1 MTDFATFAKDIIDEL
16 TKEGKKRTVEA
27 RKYSANRLLMFMGNK
42 PTPMDEWDEIFVQGY
57 ETWLKAQG
65 LSASTIA
72 YYLSQLCAF
81 YKQAAKRGIVQEQD
95 IFRLVNKAPS
105 QKLTT
110 QQFPSI
116 AELRYLRTLDLHM
129 SQDFARNMFLFS
141 LYTRGMNYVDIAYL
155 KKSNIKD
162 GMLTYISYTSDNI
175 WMHQIM
181 EMLRERLEPLML
193 EAIRQSKF
201 TNNDATRLL
210 VRSRETPDDPLKYT
224 IEYVQAVLSLEKKL
238 CVMLYDEGT
247 RDHMLQEEKI
257 FKDSSIAGFVAD
269 RAPQYPAIVKD
280 LEGQE
285 LLRQACW
292 FHARHYLVDAYL
304 VDSRMEMLL
313 ILINALFYIERVFLQ
328 EDDQSPEHR
337 QDFRKEWSEPIVDR
351 IMEKLKKMRAAG
363 DEYGQM
369 VHRAVDYI
377 LDDEDAFRTFLSDG
391 RIDIHNIAI
400 ERCFRHIA
408 MGRRNWLQTGSHF
421 SAQNLAFMFGLLES
435 CKLNKVNFG
444 EYIEDILTRILCGEE
459 VDASFLPCDYV
470 RHFED
475 GTDAEVTKTSQAVA

>member
-162 GMLTYISYTSDNI
+162 GMLTYLSYTSDNNPAVTI
-175 WMHQIM
+175 KWDKAMQQIADKYTSDT
-181 EMLRERLEPLML
+181 EYIFPIITKEGN
-193 EAIRQSKF
+193 ADDTDQIK
-201 TNNDATRLL
+201 
-210 VRSRETPDDPLKYT
+210 RSRHNVVYNLRPIGK
-224 IEYVQAVLSLEKKL
+224 
-238 CVMLYDEGT
+238 
-247 RDHMLQEEKI
+247 
-257 FKDSSIAGFVAD
+257 
-269 RAPQYPAIVKD
+269 QYKFSVSPTNAMTKD
-280 LEGQE
+280 L
-285 LLRQACW
+285 W
-292 FHARHYLVDAYL
+292 
-304 VDSRMEMLL
+304 
-313 ILINALFYIERVFLQ
+313 
-328 EDDQSPEHR
+328 
-337 QDFRKEWSEPIVDR
+337 RKIMDEVSVSEVI
-351 IMEKLKKMRAAG
+351 
-363 DEYGQM
+363 
-369 VHRAVDYI
+369 
-377 LDDEDAFRTFLSDG
+377 
-391 RIDIHNIAI
+391 
-400 ERCFRHIA
+400 
-408 MGRRNWLQTGSHF
+408 
-421 SAQNLAFMFGLLES
+421 
-435 CKLNKVNFG
+435 
-444 EYIEDILTRILCGEE
+444 
-459 VDASFLPCDYV
+459 
-470 RHFED
+470 
-475 GTDAEVTKTSQAVA
+475 